1 MSVNKR
7 RFLKKP
13 IFVILTL
20 SAAKGKDLYSRRDSS
35 PGACAER
42 SECELRMTTF
52 YDFFR
57 DFKRFL
63 ILCLLFVGIF
73 TPFFGQPG
81 FCAQG
86 LGQSEFV
93 YDAKGKR
100 NPFIPLVT
108 PEGRLL
114 KLDKQE
120 PVSSGGLAIEGIIY
134 DKLGR
139 SFAIVNAA
147 VVGIGDTVGDYQVLK
162 IYENKVIFI
171 KNGEPFEVELTNDTP
186 RE

>member
-1 MSVNKR
+1 MPVNKKSSILF
-7 RFLKKP
+7 FL
-13 IFVILTL
+13 FLGMLT
-20 SAAKGKDLYSRRDSS
+20 S
-35 PGACAER
+35 
-42 SECELRMTTF
+42 
-52 YDFFR
+52 
-57 DFKRFL
+57 
-63 ILCLLFVGIF
+63 V
-73 TPFFGQPG
+73 FGQG
-81 FCAQG
+81 
-86 LGQSEFV
+86 EFV

-120 PVSSGGLAIEGIIY
+120 TTSPGGLAIEGIIY

-139 SFAIVNAA
+139 CFAIVNAT

-171 KNGEPFEVELTNDTP
+171 KNGEPFEVELTNNK
-186 RE
+186 EAQ

>member
-7 RFLKKP
+7 FSVLFFL
-13 IFVILTL
+13 FLGILTL
-20 SAAKGKDLYSRRDSS
+20 V
-35 PGACAER
+35 
-42 SECELRMTTF
+42 F
-52 YDFFR
+52 
-57 DFKRFL
+57 
-63 ILCLLFVGIF
+63 
-73 TPFFGQPG
+73 
-81 FCAQG
+81 
-86 LGQSEFV
+86 GQSEFA

-120 PVSSGGLAIEGIIY
+120 TYSSGGLTIEGIIY

-139 SFAIVNAA
+139 SFAIVNAT

-171 KNGEPFEVELTNDTP
+171 KNGEPFEVELTNTP
-186 RE
+186 RL